1 MAGFALDSGGIDAT
15 AAAAEVS
22 GDGAWGT
29 VLALPSRAVSSVSST
44 MLSMILEVDATFN
57 FEHFSG
63 AGTAALR
70 CALPVVQ

>member
-1 MAGFALDSGGIDAT
+1 
-15 AAAAEVS
+15 VS

-29 VLALPSRAVSSVSST
+29 VLALPSRAVSSFSST

-70 CALPVVQ
+70 CALRVVQ